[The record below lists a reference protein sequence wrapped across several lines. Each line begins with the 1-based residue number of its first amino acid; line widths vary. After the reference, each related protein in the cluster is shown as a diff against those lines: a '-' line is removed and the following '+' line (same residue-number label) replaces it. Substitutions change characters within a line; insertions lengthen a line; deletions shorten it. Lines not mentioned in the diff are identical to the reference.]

1 MPEAVRVGEPRRIK
15 ILYIL
20 GSSRCGSTILEGI
33 LGEVADFFSVGELRF
48 LWQRLLERR
57 LCGCGK
63 SLAQCE
69 VWSRVLDDDLAAL
82 RDPGSLHRAMRWQRD
97 SVRLLHLL
105 RLLLQTPSGLARW
118 TAFRETAGLSASLY
132 RRIAEVTGARVII
145 DSSKR
150 ASNAS
155 VFRLLSEF
163 DVYFVHLVR
172 DPRAV
177 AYSQQRPKK
186 SPDSQTGEMPL
197 LGTVESTFQWLVMNG
212 GAAALRRLHHGR
224 HSLLVRYE
232 DFTAAP
238 QVITRSILDFI
249 RETDAQLP
257 FVDERTVEVGVHH
270 TVAGNPVRFSR
281 GATVIQEDDQWKSR
295 LPKADRLVSTAM
307 AIPQMI
313 VYRYPLRVNTRTHTR
328 PVSAP

>member
-1 MPEAVRVGEPRRIK
+1 VGETRRIK
-15 ILYIL
+15 ILFIL
-20 GSSRCGSTILEGI
+20 GSSRCGSTILESI

-48 LWQRLLERR
+48 LWQRVLERR
-57 LCGCGK
+57 ACGCGK

-82 RDPGSLHRAMRWQRD
+82 REPGSLHRAMRQQRD
-97 SVRLLHLL
+97 SVRLLHLP
-105 RLLLQTPSGLARW
+105 RLLLQRPSGLARW
-118 TAFRETAGLSASLY
+118 TPFRETAGLSASLY

-186 SPDSQTGEMPL
+186 NPDSQTGEMPL
-197 LGTVESTFQWLVMNG
+197 LGPVESTFQWLVMNG
-212 GAAALRRLHHGR
+212 GAAALRRLHHAR
-224 HSLLVRYE
+224 QSLLVRYE

-238 QVITRSILDFI
+238 QEITRTILDFI
-249 RETDAQLP
+249 REPEARLP

-270 TVAGNPVRFSR
+270 SVAGNPVRFSQ
-281 GATVIQEDDQWKSR
+281 GATVIREDDQWKSR
-295 LPKADRLVSTAM
+295 LPKADRFVSTAM
-307 AIPQMI
+307 AVPQMI
-313 VYRYPLRVNTRTHTR
+313 AYRYPLRVSRRMHTG